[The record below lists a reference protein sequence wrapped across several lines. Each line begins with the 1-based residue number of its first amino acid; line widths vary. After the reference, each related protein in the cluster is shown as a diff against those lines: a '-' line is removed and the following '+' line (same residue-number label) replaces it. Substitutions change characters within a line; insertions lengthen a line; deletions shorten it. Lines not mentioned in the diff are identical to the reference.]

1 MVRANGAVSLRELA
15 RVVQTSEVTVRRDVR
30 ALEAEGLLDRRHG
43 GAVLPGGFTRESG
56 FPQKSHLA
64 TAEKTAIADV
74 AASLVEEG
82 EAVVVGAGTTTQEL
96 ARRLARVPGL
106 TVVTNS
112 LLVAQALAH
121 ANRVEV
127 VMTGGTLR
135 GSNYALVGS
144 GAEQS
149 LQGLRVSRAFLS
161 GSGLTAERGLSTSNM
176 LSASVDRALVQAA
189 AEVVVLADHT
199 KLGTDTMFQTVPTDV
214 MTRLVTDE
222 PPPHDDRAAT
232 ELQALADQGV
242 QITVAGAAAAS
253 GGDGMHPRRPRR
265 DSPSRS
271 SAGAA
276 RRPNSAARPPVGP
289 GRTGTGEGGGHAAAV
304 TRRRLGRAPEGR
316 EALPETGRASIR
328 TGPTAKIRWG
338 RCAVPAPL
346 LAAHA
351 SKYRHD
357 GVAAHLDDAT
367 VILND
372 DDEPSG
378 RRYDEHVGPHGVVA
392 DASVERLDEI
402 AEIRGFDE
410 IRTLIR
416 VEARA
421 VHHDEGAFEV
431 VAVRQEVIL
440 DGIGVAFCEVERPPV
455 VEGNAGHSVRVVC
468 RRSGEDRIQYPFRE
482 VPVDV
487 PRCCGHR
494 LPIGEGSA
502 PKIRLPHKE
511 VVQTAA
517 GEVGGD
523 LQEIIFIGH
532 EEALYH
538 WRQ

>member
-64 TAEKTAIADV
+64 TAEKTAIADL
-74 AASLVEEG
+74 AAGLVEEG
-82 EAVVVGAGTTTQEL
+82 EAIVVGAGTTTQEL

-214 MTRLVTDE
+214 ITRLVTDE
-222 PPPHDDRAAT
+222 PPAHDDRAAT

-242 QITVAGAAAAS
+242 QIAVTGGSANPSAGPGADS
-253 GGDGMHPRRPRR
+253 VQPGRQPRR
-265 DSPSRS
+265 DVPLPGQRRNHGAGPGQQLRS
-271 SAGAA
+271 ALLGEQPPGERAA
-276 RRPNSAARPPVGP
+276 RVADL
-289 GRTGTGEGGGHAAAV
+289 
-304 TRRRLGRAPEGR
+304 RRR
-316 EALPETGRASIR
+316 
-328 TGPTAKIRWG
+328 
-338 RCAVPAPL
+338 
-346 LAAHA
+346 
-351 SKYRHD
+351 
-357 GVAAHLDDAT
+357 
-367 VILND
+367 
-372 DDEPSG
+372 
-378 RRYDEHVGPHGVVA
+378 
-392 DASVERLDEI
+392 
-402 AEIRGFDE
+402 
-410 IRTLIR
+410 
-416 VEARA
+416 
-421 VHHDEGAFEV
+421 
-431 VAVRQEVIL
+431 
-440 DGIGVAFCEVERPPV
+440 
-455 VEGNAGHSVRVVC
+455 
-468 RRSGEDRIQYPFRE
+468 
-482 VPVDV
+482 
-487 PRCCGHR
+487 
-494 LPIGEGSA
+494 
-502 PKIRLPHKE
+502 
-511 VVQTAA
+511 
-517 GEVGGD
+517 
-523 LQEIIFIGH
+523 
-532 EEALYH
+532 
-538 WRQ
+538 

>member
-1 MVRANGAVSLRELA
+1 MILEMVRANGAVSLRELA

-74 AASLVEEG
+74 AAGLVDEG
-82 EAVVVGAGTTTQEL
+82 EAIVVGAGTTTQEL

-214 MTRLVTDE
+214 ITRLVTDE
-222 PPPHDDRAAT
+222 PPPQDERAAT

-242 QITVAGAAAAS
+242 QIAVAGS
-253 GGDGMHPRRPRR
+253 GAPAHGGEQHPPGARPRR
-265 DSPSRS
+265 DLPLPGQRGRMPGGQFRGGP
-271 SAGAA
+271 A
-276 RRPNSAARPPVGP
+276 GP
-289 GRTGTGEGGGHAAAV
+289 GGGALTSEVLSPERTARVADM
-304 TRRRLGRAPEGR
+304 RRR
-316 EALPETGRASIR
+316 
-328 TGPTAKIRWG
+328 
-338 RCAVPAPL
+338 
-346 LAAHA
+346 
-351 SKYRHD
+351 
-357 GVAAHLDDAT
+357 
-367 VILND
+367 
-372 DDEPSG
+372 
-378 RRYDEHVGPHGVVA
+378 
-392 DASVERLDEI
+392 
-402 AEIRGFDE
+402 
-410 IRTLIR
+410 
-416 VEARA
+416 
-421 VHHDEGAFEV
+421 
-431 VAVRQEVIL
+431 
-440 DGIGVAFCEVERPPV
+440 
-455 VEGNAGHSVRVVC
+455 
-468 RRSGEDRIQYPFRE
+468 
-482 VPVDV
+482 
-487 PRCCGHR
+487 
-494 LPIGEGSA
+494 
-502 PKIRLPHKE
+502 
-511 VVQTAA
+511 
-517 GEVGGD
+517 
-523 LQEIIFIGH
+523 
-532 EEALYH
+532 
-538 WRQ
+538 

>member
-1 MVRANGAVSLRELA
+1 MVVGVTVGFVFAAERRQLILEMVRANGAVSLRELA

-64 TAEKTAIADV
+64 TAEKTAIADL
-74 AASLVEEG
+74 AASFVEEG

-214 MTRLVTDE
+214 ITRLVTDE
-222 PPPHDDRAAT
+222 PPAHDERAAT

-242 QITVAGAAAAS
+242 HISVAGHGAGAGSGPGGVHGDAAAPARRRDVPPLPGQRRNLPLGHGQPPGPVQ
-253 GGDGMHPRRPRR
+253 GGPPGAQLRSAVSLGDQPTARVADLAPRRR
-265 DSPSRS
+265 
-271 SAGAA
+271 
-276 RRPNSAARPPVGP
+276 
-289 GRTGTGEGGGHAAAV
+289 
-304 TRRRLGRAPEGR
+304 
-316 EALPETGRASIR
+316 
-328 TGPTAKIRWG
+328 
-338 RCAVPAPL
+338 
-346 LAAHA
+346 
-351 SKYRHD
+351 
-357 GVAAHLDDAT
+357 
-367 VILND
+367 
-372 DDEPSG
+372 
-378 RRYDEHVGPHGVVA
+378 
-392 DASVERLDEI
+392 
-402 AEIRGFDE
+402 
-410 IRTLIR
+410 
-416 VEARA
+416 
-421 VHHDEGAFEV
+421 
-431 VAVRQEVIL
+431 
-440 DGIGVAFCEVERPPV
+440 
-455 VEGNAGHSVRVVC
+455 
-468 RRSGEDRIQYPFRE
+468 
-482 VPVDV
+482 
-487 PRCCGHR
+487 
-494 LPIGEGSA
+494 
-502 PKIRLPHKE
+502 
-511 VVQTAA
+511 
-517 GEVGGD
+517 
-523 LQEIIFIGH
+523 
-532 EEALYH
+532 
-538 WRQ
+538 

>member
-1 MVRANGAVSLRELA
+1 MFAAERRQLILEMVRANGAVSLRELA

-43 GAVLPGGFTRESG
+43 GAVLPGGLTRESG

-82 EAVVVGAGTTTQEL
+82 EAIVVGAGTTTQEL

-214 MTRLVTDE
+214 ITRLVTDE
-222 PPPHDDRAAT
+222 PPAHDERAAT

-242 QITVAGAAAAS
+242 QIAVAGTGAGAH
-253 GGDGMHPRRPRR
+253 GGEQHPPGGGRPRR
-265 DSPSRS
+265 DVPLPGQRGRLPGGQFRGGPGGPGGPL
-271 SAGAA
+271 GADVLA
-276 RRPNSAARPPVGP
+276 PERSAARV
-289 GRTGTGEGGGHAAAV
+289 ADL
-304 TRRRLGRAPEGR
+304 RRR
-316 EALPETGRASIR
+316 
-328 TGPTAKIRWG
+328 
-338 RCAVPAPL
+338 
-346 LAAHA
+346 
-351 SKYRHD
+351 
-357 GVAAHLDDAT
+357 
-367 VILND
+367 
-372 DDEPSG
+372 
-378 RRYDEHVGPHGVVA
+378 
-392 DASVERLDEI
+392 
-402 AEIRGFDE
+402 
-410 IRTLIR
+410 
-416 VEARA
+416 
-421 VHHDEGAFEV
+421 
-431 VAVRQEVIL
+431 
-440 DGIGVAFCEVERPPV
+440 
-455 VEGNAGHSVRVVC
+455 
-468 RRSGEDRIQYPFRE
+468 
-482 VPVDV
+482 
-487 PRCCGHR
+487 
-494 LPIGEGSA
+494 
-502 PKIRLPHKE
+502 
-511 VVQTAA
+511 
-517 GEVGGD
+517 
-523 LQEIIFIGH
+523 
-532 EEALYH
+532 
-538 WRQ
+538 

>member
-82 EAVVVGAGTTTQEL
+82 EAIVVGAGTTTQEL

-214 MTRLVTDE
+214 ITRLVTDE
-222 PPPHDDRAAT
+222 PPAHDDRAAT

-242 QITVAGAAAAS
+242 QIAVAGTGQS
-253 GGDGMHPRRPRR
+253 GPGHGHGHGTEQLPPGARGRR
-265 DSPSRS
+265 DLPLPVQR
-271 SAGAA
+271 GG
-276 RRPNSAARPPVGP
+276 RPPAGQFRPGP
-289 GRTGTGEGGGHAAAV
+289 GMGAEPLERTARVADM
-304 TRRRLGRAPEGR
+304 RRR
-316 EALPETGRASIR
+316 
-328 TGPTAKIRWG
+328 
-338 RCAVPAPL
+338 
-346 LAAHA
+346 
-351 SKYRHD
+351 
-357 GVAAHLDDAT
+357 
-367 VILND
+367 
-372 DDEPSG
+372 
-378 RRYDEHVGPHGVVA
+378 
-392 DASVERLDEI
+392 
-402 AEIRGFDE
+402 
-410 IRTLIR
+410 
-416 VEARA
+416 
-421 VHHDEGAFEV
+421 
-431 VAVRQEVIL
+431 
-440 DGIGVAFCEVERPPV
+440 
-455 VEGNAGHSVRVVC
+455 
-468 RRSGEDRIQYPFRE
+468 
-482 VPVDV
+482 
-487 PRCCGHR
+487 
-494 LPIGEGSA
+494 
-502 PKIRLPHKE
+502 
-511 VVQTAA
+511 
-517 GEVGGD
+517 
-523 LQEIIFIGH
+523 
-532 EEALYH
+532 
-538 WRQ
+538 

>member
-1 MVRANGAVSLRELA
+1 MFAAERRQLILEMVRANGAVSLRELA

-64 TAEKTAIADV
+64 TAEKTAIADL
-74 AASLVEEG
+74 AAGLVEEG

-214 MTRLVTDE
+214 ITRLVTDE
-222 PPPHDDRAAT
+222 PPSHDDRAAT

-242 QITVAGAAAAS
+242 QITVAGPGAAGA
-253 GGDGMHPRRPRR
+253 GGDGVPPGRQPRR
-265 DSPSRS
+265 DMPLPGQRRTHPGGPGGGAQLR
-271 SAGAA
+271 SAGSLAEQQAGPAERA
-276 RRPNSAARPPVGP
+276 RVADL
-289 GRTGTGEGGGHAAAV
+289 
-304 TRRRLGRAPEGR
+304 RRR
-316 EALPETGRASIR
+316 
-328 TGPTAKIRWG
+328 
-338 RCAVPAPL
+338 
-346 LAAHA
+346 
-351 SKYRHD
+351 
-357 GVAAHLDDAT
+357 
-367 VILND
+367 
-372 DDEPSG
+372 
-378 RRYDEHVGPHGVVA
+378 
-392 DASVERLDEI
+392 
-402 AEIRGFDE
+402 
-410 IRTLIR
+410 
-416 VEARA
+416 
-421 VHHDEGAFEV
+421 
-431 VAVRQEVIL
+431 
-440 DGIGVAFCEVERPPV
+440 
-455 VEGNAGHSVRVVC
+455 
-468 RRSGEDRIQYPFRE
+468 
-482 VPVDV
+482 
-487 PRCCGHR
+487 
-494 LPIGEGSA
+494 
-502 PKIRLPHKE
+502 
-511 VVQTAA
+511 
-517 GEVGGD
+517 
-523 LQEIIFIGH
+523 
-532 EEALYH
+532 
-538 WRQ
+538 

>member
-64 TAEKTAIADV
+64 TAEKTAIADL

-82 EAVVVGAGTTTQEL
+82 EAIVVGAGTTTQEL

-149 LQGLRVSRAFLS
+149 LQGLRVSKAFLS

-214 MTRLVTDE
+214 ITRLVTDD
-222 PPPHDDRAAT
+222 PPGHDDRAVT

-242 QITVAGAAAAS
+242 QISVAGAS
-253 GGDGMHPRRPRR
+253 GGGGTASDSVPARQSRRDVPLPGPRRTQVHG
-265 DSPSRS
+265 SAAQLRS
-271 SAGAA
+271 ATVLGEQPSAGERERERAA
-276 RRPNSAARPPVGP
+276 RVADL
-289 GRTGTGEGGGHAAAV
+289 
-304 TRRRLGRAPEGR
+304 RRR
-316 EALPETGRASIR
+316 
-328 TGPTAKIRWG
+328 
-338 RCAVPAPL
+338 
-346 LAAHA
+346 
-351 SKYRHD
+351 
-357 GVAAHLDDAT
+357 
-367 VILND
+367 
-372 DDEPSG
+372 
-378 RRYDEHVGPHGVVA
+378 
-392 DASVERLDEI
+392 
-402 AEIRGFDE
+402 
-410 IRTLIR
+410 
-416 VEARA
+416 
-421 VHHDEGAFEV
+421 
-431 VAVRQEVIL
+431 
-440 DGIGVAFCEVERPPV
+440 
-455 VEGNAGHSVRVVC
+455 
-468 RRSGEDRIQYPFRE
+468 
-482 VPVDV
+482 
-487 PRCCGHR
+487 
-494 LPIGEGSA
+494 
-502 PKIRLPHKE
+502 
-511 VVQTAA
+511 
-517 GEVGGD
+517 
-523 LQEIIFIGH
+523 
-532 EEALYH
+532 
-538 WRQ
+538 

>member
-1 MVRANGAVSLRELA
+1 MFAAERRQLILEMVRANGAVSLRELA

-43 GAVLPGGFTRESG
+43 GAVLPGGLTRESG

-214 MTRLVTDE
+214 ITRLVTDE
-222 PPPHDDRAAT
+222 PPAHDERAAT

-242 QITVAGAAAAS
+242 QIAVAGTGAAAH
-253 GGDGMHPRRPRR
+253 GGEQHPPGGRPRR
-265 DSPSRS
+265 DVPLPGQRGRLPGGQFRGGPGGPL
-271 SAGAA
+271 GADVLA
-276 RRPNSAARPPVGP
+276 PERSAARV
-289 GRTGTGEGGGHAAAV
+289 ADL
-304 TRRRLGRAPEGR
+304 RRR
-316 EALPETGRASIR
+316 
-328 TGPTAKIRWG
+328 
-338 RCAVPAPL
+338 
-346 LAAHA
+346 
-351 SKYRHD
+351 
-357 GVAAHLDDAT
+357 
-367 VILND
+367 
-372 DDEPSG
+372 
-378 RRYDEHVGPHGVVA
+378 
-392 DASVERLDEI
+392 
-402 AEIRGFDE
+402 
-410 IRTLIR
+410 
-416 VEARA
+416 
-421 VHHDEGAFEV
+421 
-431 VAVRQEVIL
+431 
-440 DGIGVAFCEVERPPV
+440 
-455 VEGNAGHSVRVVC
+455 
-468 RRSGEDRIQYPFRE
+468 
-482 VPVDV
+482 
-487 PRCCGHR
+487 
-494 LPIGEGSA
+494 
-502 PKIRLPHKE
+502 
-511 VVQTAA
+511 
-517 GEVGGD
+517 
-523 LQEIIFIGH
+523 
-532 EEALYH
+532 
-538 WRQ
+538 

>member
-56 FPQKSHLA
+56 FPQKTHLA
-64 TAEKTAIADV
+64 TAEKTAIADL
-74 AASLVEEG
+74 AAGLVEEG

-214 MTRLVTDE
+214 MTRLVTDK
-222 PPPHDDRAAT
+222 PPPQDDRAGT

-242 QITVAGAAAAS
+242 QITVAGLTQAGGAESQSPVHGGGS
-253 GGDGMHPRRPRR
+253 GGGSGGRGGEKGRREMPMPGQRRNHPPGGGSSQLRSAPALPDQSQSGGRVADLAPRRR
-265 DSPSRS
+265 
-271 SAGAA
+271 
-276 RRPNSAARPPVGP
+276 
-289 GRTGTGEGGGHAAAV
+289 
-304 TRRRLGRAPEGR
+304 
-316 EALPETGRASIR
+316 
-328 TGPTAKIRWG
+328 
-338 RCAVPAPL
+338 
-346 LAAHA
+346 
-351 SKYRHD
+351 
-357 GVAAHLDDAT
+357 
-367 VILND
+367 
-372 DDEPSG
+372 
-378 RRYDEHVGPHGVVA
+378 
-392 DASVERLDEI
+392 
-402 AEIRGFDE
+402 
-410 IRTLIR
+410 
-416 VEARA
+416 
-421 VHHDEGAFEV
+421 
-431 VAVRQEVIL
+431 
-440 DGIGVAFCEVERPPV
+440 
-455 VEGNAGHSVRVVC
+455 
-468 RRSGEDRIQYPFRE
+468 
-482 VPVDV
+482 
-487 PRCCGHR
+487 
-494 LPIGEGSA
+494 
-502 PKIRLPHKE
+502 
-511 VVQTAA
+511 
-517 GEVGGD
+517 
-523 LQEIIFIGH
+523 
-532 EEALYH
+532 
-538 WRQ
+538 

>member
-64 TAEKTAIADV
+64 TAEKTAIADL
-74 AASLVEEG
+74 AAGFVDEG

-214 MTRLVTDE
+214 ITRLVTDE
-222 PPPHDDRAAT
+222 PPAHDDRALT

-242 QITVAGAAAAS
+242 QIAVAGPGAGS
-253 GGDGMHPRRPRR
+253 GP
-265 DSPSRS
+265 
-271 SAGAA
+271 AG
-276 RRPNSAARPPVGP
+276 G
-289 GRTGTGEGGGHAAAV
+289 GEGGGAAGRQSGRLGPSQGRNGGEEGLPLPGPRRNHPHPPGGSGSAQLRSAV
-304 TRRRLGRAPEGR
+304 PLAEQQPGRVADLAPRRR
-316 EALPETGRASIR
+316 
-328 TGPTAKIRWG
+328 
-338 RCAVPAPL
+338 
-346 LAAHA
+346 
-351 SKYRHD
+351 
-357 GVAAHLDDAT
+357 
-367 VILND
+367 
-372 DDEPSG
+372 
-378 RRYDEHVGPHGVVA
+378 
-392 DASVERLDEI
+392 
-402 AEIRGFDE
+402 
-410 IRTLIR
+410 
-416 VEARA
+416 
-421 VHHDEGAFEV
+421 
-431 VAVRQEVIL
+431 
-440 DGIGVAFCEVERPPV
+440 
-455 VEGNAGHSVRVVC
+455 
-468 RRSGEDRIQYPFRE
+468 
-482 VPVDV
+482 
-487 PRCCGHR
+487 
-494 LPIGEGSA
+494 
-502 PKIRLPHKE
+502 
-511 VVQTAA
+511 
-517 GEVGGD
+517 
-523 LQEIIFIGH
+523 
-532 EEALYH
+532 
-538 WRQ
+538 